1 MEILESVIHQLSPRE
16 VKEFKH
22 RLGGGETKRKDL
34 ILFGLLLRDV
44 SMTSDHIRKKV
55 YGTIEGN
62 SNAYHSLR
70 KQLLLEL
77 QDFVV
82 MQRLIGVSRIES
94 KQQTYQAMADFAME
108 RGLPRVARYYYLKSE
123 KRLQQT
129 LQFAELDTLYHH
141 LIEHAEILELEGSEV
156 MSRWRANTQRFEAE
170 QRLNTAYRIIRFEL
184 SEARLKGKVVD
195 VDKVTRH
202 VFEHMRLSNHEMRD
216 VAYMYR
222 IVEMAR
228 SAAVSAKDYSRFE
241 PFLSKTVQ
249 HLNSTGALQDA
260 PVAYRIG
267 FSYMMAHASYRMRR
281 LKASAMLME
290 ELEESLPKGAL
301 QQSPFYGK
309 MVALRA
315 AVDSFTGKNKQ
326 AIERVRHI
334 LKDDRWKS
342 NVKERLNMQL
352 NLAVYYFQSAQYKT
366 AYQVILGIDRSDD
379 WLERTMGLEWRF
391 KKQMIEVIILYEY
404 AKEDIALNLIR
415 SMERYYSN
423 FLSEPIYQRAGFF
436 LNFIKRL
443 IDRPD
448 IVQQQ
453 SFIDA
458 VDQANLAWPRERE
471 DIQAITFFCWLKSKM
486 LRQDY
491 YTVLLEAMSALEGVD

>member
-1 MEILESVIHQLSPRE
+1 
-16 VKEFKH
+16 
-22 RLGGGETKRKDL
+22 
-34 ILFGLLLRDV
+34 
-44 SMTSDHIRKKV
+44 
-55 YGTIEGN
+55 
-62 SNAYHSLR
+62 
-70 KQLLLEL
+70 
-77 QDFVV
+77 
-82 MQRLIGVSRIES
+82 
-94 KQQTYQAMADFAME
+94 
-108 RGLPRVARYYYLKSE
+108 
-123 KRLQQT
+123 
-129 LQFAELDTLYHH
+129 
-141 LIEHAEILELEGSEV
+141 
-156 MSRWRANTQRFEAE
+156 
-170 QRLNTAYRIIRFEL
+170 
-184 SEARLKGKVVD
+184 
-195 VDKVTRH
+195 
-202 VFEHMRLSNHEMRD
+202 MRLSNHEMRD